1 MNERIET
8 IILEKQKQ
16 GLSVQQLADMCR
28 LSASTVSRTLS
39 GKTEPT
45 DFTIR
50 AMEEAL
56 GITDKQTGEP
66 IDSHIENDPIL
77 QRYLNMQETRI
88 LRLRAHY
95 NMLIAEKNRWIMM
108 LFLLSLALVIV
119 IIVILAFD
127 VMHPDVGWVR

>member
-8 IILEKQKQ
+8 IIQEKQKQ
-16 GLSVQQLADMCR
+16 GLSVQQLADMCE

-127 VMHPDVGWVR
+127 VMHPNVGWVR